1 MQMQKKIYKKSVKL
15 AQILNPFCPRIKGS
29 IQFSSEKSLRRRRRT
44 LRLEREI
51 LFQLLITDKIETGT
65 SCEVSLRAS
74 GKEDTQREVNNLTLE
89 LMLQKLL
96 LQPKLWSTF
105 ETHNGLFSSEKSLR
119 RRRRTLRLEREML
132 FQLPITDKRVRRHC
146 YSL

>member
-1 MQMQKKIYKKSVKL
+1 MKL
-15 AQILNPFCPRIKGS
+15 AQILTPFCPRIKGS

-105 ETHNGLFSSEKSLR
+105 GTHTGLFSSEKSLR
-119 RRRRTLRLEREML
+119 RRRRTLRLERELL

-146 YSL
+146 YRL